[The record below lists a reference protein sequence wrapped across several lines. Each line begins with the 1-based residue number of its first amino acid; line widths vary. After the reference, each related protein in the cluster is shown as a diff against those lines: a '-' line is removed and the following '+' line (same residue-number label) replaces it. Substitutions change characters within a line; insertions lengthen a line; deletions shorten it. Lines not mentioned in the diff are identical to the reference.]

1 MIQRFAAVI
10 PLALA
15 LLVAPATLRAQEP
28 APATEPA
35 PVEENG
41 VDEAATAQ
49 MQAWLAEIQEL
60 NGRLQDVRQ
69 AALQDAELSAAQ
81 EAIGARVRAAMEE
94 ADSTLVTSMTRLQ
107 SLQAEAEAAQQ
118 QGNGARLEEL
128 GAEAREIE
136 ERFAAAQ
143 QQALSQP
150 ELSAEVQAFQTR
162 LQAKILELEPEAPQL
177 IARFQEL
184 QQNLS
189 AALGGGVRP

>member
-1 MIQRFAAVI
+1 MIYRFAAAF

-28 APATEPA
+28 APAAEPVPA
-35 PVEENG
+35 EDNG
-41 VDEAATAQ
+41 VDEAATSQ
-49 MQAWLAEIQEL
+49 IQAWLAEIQQL
-60 NGRLQDVRQ
+60 NGRLLEVRQ
-69 AALQDAELSAAQ
+69 EALQDAELSASQ

-94 ADSTLVTSMTRLQ
+94 ADSTLITSMTRLEA
-107 SLQAEAEAAQQ
+107 LQEEAQAAQQ
-118 QGNGARLEEL
+118 QGDGERLEEL
-128 GAEAREIE
+128 GAEVRAIE

-150 ELSAEVQAFQTR
+150 ELSADVQAFQER
-162 LQAKILELEPEAPQL
+162 LQAKILEIEPEAPQL

-189 AALGGGVRP
+189 AALGGGDRR

>member
-1 MIQRFAAVI
+1 MIYRFSAAF

-28 APATEPA
+28 APAAEPA
-35 PVEENG
+35 PVEDNG

-49 MQAWLAEIQEL
+49 IQAWLAEIQQL
-60 NGRLQDVRQ
+60 NGRLLEVRQ
-69 AALQDAELSAAQ
+69 EALQDAELSASQ
-81 EAIGARVRAAMEE
+81 EAIGARVRAAMEA
-94 ADSTLVTSMTRLQ
+94 ADSTLITSMTRLEA
-107 SLQAEAEAAQQ
+107 LQVEAQAAQQ

-128 GAEAREIE
+128 GAEVRAIE

-150 ELSAEVQAFQTR
+150 ELSAEVQAFQER

-189 AALGGGVRP
+189 AALGGGDRP